1 MQIFFYIN
9 ETELQKSVNLF
20 DCRMDDQEFSE
31 PNQRLLARLGS
42 NTSTNSSSTS
52 DSSTEHLDSTPSPT
66 ESTNGDYISRKSFK
80 TWVAYIVATHINFDP
95 MRQVPTI
102 QFWNGIPGN
111 MQPYSLTHYA
121 WEFQNR
127 PNALWDALMHVLNLV
142 FGFLGDEVCPC

>member
-1 MQIFFYIN
+1 MRPNCKKI
-9 ETELQKSVNLF
+9 VNLF

-80 TWVAYIVATHINFDP
+80 T
-95 MRQVPTI
+95 
-102 QFWNGIPGN
+102 
-111 MQPYSLTHYA
+111 
-121 WEFQNR
+121 
-127 PNALWDALMHVLNLV
+127 
-142 FGFLGDEVCPC
+142 

>member
-1 MQIFFYIN
+1 MNVNNFYIN

-80 TWVAYIVATHINFDP
+80 T
-95 MRQVPTI
+95 
-102 QFWNGIPGN
+102 
-111 MQPYSLTHYA
+111 
-121 WEFQNR
+121 
-127 PNALWDALMHVLNLV
+127 
-142 FGFLGDEVCPC
+142 